1 MGFFVTFSIAIIY
14 LLSASVG
21 VAESSLGASKSAS
34 KSIKSESSVSCKS
47 QKSQAACQKKSCKKI
62 VLDFLWIQNDLLF
75 NENLVSLSTISQED
89 VKQIHPRTL
98 RINSG
103 LSPPV

>member
-14 LLSASVG
+14 LLSANVG
-21 VAESSLGASKSAS
+21 VAESSLRAPKT
-34 KSIKSESSVSCKS
+34 IKSESSVSCKS
-47 QKSQAACQKKSCKKI
+47 QKSQAVSQQKNCKKV
-62 VLDFLWIQNDLLF
+62 VLEFLWIQNDLLF
-75 NENLVSLSTISQED
+75 SENLVSLSTISRED